1 MLCSDKQIKRSYLC
15 VNNNKQQP
23 SMKKFYTLAV
33 ALLTATLVMSQTTK
47 KSFTLNDLLSGG
59 STFWNL
65 QPKYMFSTWWGE
77 VPVELSV
84 EKAVRIDAKGQR
96 QGTLFTTDDLN
107 QILGEKLVRTC
118 TNVQFP
124 YSSSPV
130 VKVQTQK
137 EIILVDF
144 ERKAVEWR
152 GQIPEGASELTWNA
166 KSRALAYCIG
176 SNVFVQTASGD
187 RRQLTSDGNDDVVY
201 GHSVSRDEFGIS
213 NGLFWSPDGKRL
225 AFYKKDQSR
234 IPSYPQVDITKRIA
248 ATYVDKYPMAGCET
262 EDVSV
267 AVYDVESQRTVW
279 LQNPKPMTDYM
290 TNISWAPDARKLYVF
305 ELNRDQNF
313 MQLFGYDS
321 VTGAKDTE
329 PILEERHPKY
339 VEPLHGLTFL
349 PWDASKA
356 VMQSQ
361 RDNWNHLY
369 LIDFSKSVYPEW
381 RNADGGGTV
390 CDHRRV
396 SLLTPGEFVVRDF
409 LGFNEKTK
417 SALFIGNVTHPLHH
431 TIWSAPVSGRGKMQ
445 LIGAGEGVH
454 SATLSASGSQ
464 LIDTYSSPTVARKV
478 DLVPAKAGKAVNL
491 LTAEDPWKDYDVPE
505 ITGGSIKAADGV
517 TDLYYRLIK
526 PVGFDA
532 SKKYPTV
539 VYVYGG
545 PHAHNVQASRGYYF
559 RGWEIYMA
567 QLGYVVFVLD
577 NRGSQYRGLK
587 FEQATFRHLGDEE
600 MKDQICG
607 VEFLKSLP
615 YVDADRLGVHG
626 WSFGGFMTTNLM
638 CTYPDVFKVGVAG
651 GPVIDWKYYE
661 VMYGERYMDRPDEN
675 PEGYASSSLL
685 PKAKNLKGRLQII
698 LGYNDPTCVP
708 QHTLSFIRASIDA
721 GTQPDLFTYPGDG
734 HNMFGTDQIHLHE
747 RITRYFEDYL
757 KGNK

>member
-1 MLCSDKQIKRSYLC
+1 MTKTHL
-15 VNNNKQQP
+15 
-23 SMKKFYTLAV
+23 LAV
-33 ALLTATLVMSQTTK
+33 LLLTATATMAQTTK

-65 QPKYMFSTWWGE
+65 QPEYMFSTWWGE
-77 VPVELSV
+77 VPVELTVDEAKSLKTG
-84 EKAVRIDAKGQR
+84 KAGKERDR
-96 QGTLFTTDDLN
+96 LFTCDDLN
-107 QILGEKLVRTC
+107 AVLGEKLVRTC
-118 TNVQFP
+118 THLQFP
-124 YSSSPV
+124 YPDQPV
-130 VKVQTQK
+130 VKVQTPK
-137 EIILVDF
+137 ELILIDF
-144 ERKAVEWR
+144 RQKAVVWR
-152 GQIPEGASELTWNA
+152 GQIQEGASELVWSKESHA
-166 KSRALAYCIG
+166 MAYCIG
-176 SNVFVQTASGD
+176 SNVFVQTADGA
-187 RRQLTSDGNDDVVY
+187 RRQLTNDGSDDIVY

-248 ATYVDKYPMAGCET
+248 ATYVDKYPMAGEES

-267 AVYDVESQRTVW
+267 AIYDLSTQQTVW
-279 LQNPKPMTDYM
+279 LQNPKPLTDYM
-290 TNISWAPDARKLYVF
+290 TNLSWAPDASKLYVF

-313 MQLFGYDS
+313 MQLFAYDAA
-321 VTGAKDTE
+321 TGKKEAS
-329 PILEERHPKY
+329 PLIEEKHPKY
-339 VEPLHGLTFL
+339 VEPLHTLRFL

-356 VMQSQ
+356 IMQTR

-369 LIDFSKSVYPEW
+369 LIDFSKKMYPEW
-381 RNADGGGTV
+381 HEASGGGTT
-390 CDHRRV
+390 CDHV
-396 SLLTPGEFVVRDF
+396 KVTLLTPGDFEVREF
-409 LGFNEKTK
+409 LGFNQQAKT
-417 SALFIGNVTHPLHH
+417 ALFIGNVTHPLHH
-431 TIWSAPVSGRGKMQ
+431 TIHAVKVKNDGGRNENCK
-445 LIGAGEGVH
+445 LLSAGEGVH
-454 SATLSASGSQ
+454 SATLSANGTQ
-464 LIDTYSSPTVARKV
+464 MIDTYSSPTVTKRV
-478 DLVPAKAGKAVNL
+478 SLLPTTPSSAGRAGTGASIL
-491 LTAEDPWKDYDVPE
+491 LDASDPWKDYNVPE
-505 ITGGSIKAADGV
+505 ITSGSIKAADGV

-526 PVGFDA
+526 PVGFDPA
-532 SKKYPTV
+532 KKYSTV

-567 QLGYVVFVLD
+567 QLGYVIFVLD

-600 MKDQICG
+600 MRDQLCG
-607 VEFLKSLP
+607 VEFLKTLP
-615 YVDADRLGVHG
+615 YVDANRLGVHG

-638 CTYPDVFKVGVAG
+638 CSYPEVFKVGVAG

-708 QHTLSFIRASIDA
+708 QHTLSFIRAAIDA
-721 GTQPDLFTYPGDG
+721 GTQPDLFAYPGDG
-734 HNMFGTDQIHLHE
+734 HNMFGTDQVHLHE

-757 KGNK
+757 K